1 MRLAIF
7 RTYVFWACLLLGAA
21 TAQTEQNS
29 PSHADAT
36 SVTVPITIDHNQIL
50 IGVDLQQADGST
62 TQVHGLITNANP
74 DLSMSQRV
82 AEMLGVAV
90 HCTGA
95 VCTGTPKSDASS
107 LAVYLGG
114 IKILLRAANEIKIP
128 AGNSKIVPGTDVEI
142 TLSSNI
148 LRNYDMLVDFPDR
161 KLTLAKP
168 GALHFKGVSTKIQVN
183 ASNGIIQVPGKIEDK
198 KYNLLLNLAAPIS
211 WLSGDLFEKLALAHP
226 DWPRMTGAVGP
237 ANLTGIEAET
247 KLKLVRLDRLQFG
260 SLYLTDV
267 PVAEIATD
275 IYENQLSQLQATA
288 GSPIAGLIG
297 SDILVNYRVGIDYAH
312 SVIYFDIGRT
322 FRFPEFDV
330 VGLTLRPESGGRF
343 VIVGIAEFEG
353 KTSVP
358 GVQIGDYL
366 TAVDEIP
373 VSNSTLG
380 QVWSMLGGSPGQE
393 RTLTIERAGKQ
404 LMVVANVRHFL
415 GAAPEDD
422 EKNTK
427 RK

>member
-1 MRLAIF
+1 LP
-7 RTYVFWACLLLGAA
+7 LGAA
-21 TAQTEQNS
+21 AEQPGQNS
-29 PSHADAT
+29 SLQADAT

-50 IGVDLQQADGST
+50 IGVDLLQADGST
-62 TQVHGLITNANP
+62 TPVHGLVTNASP
-74 DLSMSQRV
+74 DLSMSRRV
-82 AEMLGVAV
+82 AETLGVAV
-90 HCTGA
+90 HCTGT
-95 VCTGTPKSDASS
+95 VCTGTPKPDASS
-107 LAVYLGG
+107 FAVYVGG
-114 IKILLRAANEIKIP
+114 MKILLPASSEIKIP

-148 LRNYDMLVDFPDR
+148 LRNYNVLVDFPDR
-161 KLTLAKP
+161 KFTLAKP
-168 GALHFKGVSTKIQVN
+168 GALHFKGVSTKIQIN
-183 ASNGIIQVPGKIEDK
+183 ATNGIIEVPGKIEDK

-237 ANLTGIEAET
+237 ANVTGIEAET
-247 KLKLVRLDRLQFG
+247 KLKLMRLGRLQFG
-260 SLYLTDV
+260 YLYLTDV
-267 PVAEIATD
+267 PVAEIAVD
-275 IYENQLSQLQATA
+275 IYENQFSKLQATV
-288 GSPIAGLIG
+288 GSAIVGMIG
-297 SDILVNYRVGIDYAH
+297 SDVLLNYRVGIDYAH
-312 SVIYFDIGRT
+312 STIYFDIGRT

-353 KTSVP
+353 KPSIP

-393 RTLTIERAGKQ
+393 RTLSIERSGKQ

-415 GAAPEDD
+415 GETPEEND
-422 EKNTK
+422 KTK